1 MRKPFFVFFEC
12 FFAAFLIYKKLH
24 FLMMKKAL
32 LLSVHDFHAPLSRFI
47 VRICKNPRM
56 NIEVDLQ
63 CILWP
68 FHKQASEYIIKRSI
82 LALSHYIDDEQFFFV
97 FLSLLTKTQFYKLI
111 KIAINSRFCIS
122 PSPLSHLIE
131 MHFSVFIYLCVAL
144 ARMCMKNVK
153 LLLKNPPPSLRRYQI
168 KSFQN
173 CFY

>member
-1 MRKPFFVFFEC
+1 MREPFFVFFEC

-24 FLMMKKAL
+24 CLMMKKAL

-68 FHKQASEYIIKRSI
+68 FHKQASEYIIKGPFW
-82 LALSHYIDDEQFFFV
+82 LSHTTSTLNNFFSYF
-97 FLSLLTKTQFYKLI
+97 SLLTKTQFYKLI

-122 PSPLSHLIE
+122 PSPLI
-131 MHFSVFIYLCVAL
+131 
-144 ARMCMKNVK
+144 
-153 LLLKNPPPSLRRYQI
+153 
-168 KSFQN
+168 
-173 CFY
+173 